1 MLFALRGNSCIKA
14 LNPPETILAYSAPMS
29 SSDFRIRARP
39 LNPGASNALPPLGN
53 LSYESRG
60 AQSFDLDLATKLI
73 FPNGQ
78 TSSVRLLRLSATGLT
93 AQFSDWLELGMEVIV
108 TVPAL
113 GDVKTEVVYQTGT
126 CFGGEFATR
135 LTIAQFFRAGL
146 HGRELSM
153 CRAA

>member
-1 MLFALRGNSCIKA
+1 
-14 LNPPETILAYSAPMS
+14 
-29 SSDFRIRARP
+29 
-39 LNPGASNALPPLGN
+39 
-53 LSYESRG
+53 
-60 AQSFDLDLATKLI
+60 LDLATKLI

-93 AQFSDWLELGMEVIV
+93 AQLSDWLELGMEVIV

-113 GDVKTEVVYQTGT
+113 GHVRTEVVYQTGT

-146 HGRELSM
+146 HGRELSIG
-153 CRAA
+153 RAAYTIRAPG